1 MTTITAIETARLV
14 LFLLNNK
21 DYYLVE
27 HTSRLKLLKLL
38 YYIQGYHLAM
48 FNKPLFNDKIEAWL
62 DGAVIPSVYEWMKN
76 MNDIGIQ
83 DEEINKFA
91 ISDLKLHPQQI
102 KLIKEVLYIY
112 NKYSGYGLVD
122 KICKETPY
130 LSSYENGKTNEITQ
144 DSLKDYF
151 LPLVESRF

>member
-1 MTTITAIETARLV
+1 MTTITAIETSRLV
-14 LFLLNNK
+14 LYLLNNK

-62 DGAVIPSVYEWMKN
+62 DGAVIPSVYKWMKN
-76 MNDIGIQ
+76 MTDIGIQ

-151 LPLVESRF
+151 LLLVESRF

>member
-14 LFLLNNK
+14 LYLLNNK

-48 FNKPLFNDKIEAWL
+48 FDKPLFNDKIEAWI
-62 DGAVIPSVYEWMKN
+62 DGAVIPSVYKWMKN
-76 MNDIGIQ
+76 MTDIGIQ

-122 KICKETPY
+122 KICKETLY
-130 LSSYENGKTNEITQ
+130 LDSYENGKTNEITQ

>member
-14 LFLLNNK
+14 LYLLNNK

-48 FNKPLFNDKIEAWL
+48 FDKPLFNDKIEAWT
-62 DGAVIPSVYEWMKN
+62 DGAVVPSVYKWMKN
-76 MNDIGIQ
+76 MTDIGIQ

-91 ISDLKLHPQQI
+91 IPDLKLHPQQI

-130 LSSYENGKTNEITQ
+130 LISYENDKTNEITQ

>member
-14 LFLLNNK
+14 LYLLNNK

-48 FNKPLFNDKIEAWL
+48 FDKPLFNDKIEAWL
-62 DGAVIPSVYEWMKN
+62 DGAVVPSVYEWMKN
-76 MNDIGIQ
+76 MTDIGIQ

-91 ISDLKLHPQQI
+91 IPDLKLHPQQI
-102 KLIKEVLYIY
+102 ILIKKVLYIY

-144 DSLKDYF
+144 DSLKDFF

>member
-48 FNKPLFNDKIEAWL
+48 FNKPLFNDTIEARL
-62 DGAVIPSVYEWMKN
+62 DGAVILSVYEWMKN
-76 MNDIGIQ
+76 MTDIGIQ
-83 DEEINKFA
+83 DEEINKF
-91 ISDLKLHPQQI
+91 
-102 KLIKEVLYIY
+102 
-112 NKYSGYGLVD
+112 LV
-122 KICKETPY
+122 
-130 LSSYENGKTNEITQ
+130 Q
-144 DSLKDYF
+144 
-151 LPLVESRF
+151 

>member
-14 LFLLNNK
+14 LYFLNNK
-21 DYYLVE
+21 DYYFVE

-48 FNKPLFNDKIEAWL
+48 FNKPLFNDKIQAWT
-62 DGAVIPSVYEWMKN
+62 DGAVVPSVYEWMKN
-76 MNDIGIQ
+76 MTDIGIQ

-91 ISDLKLHPQQI
+91 IPDLKLHPQQI

-122 KICKETPY
+122 KICKEKPY
-130 LSSYENGKTNEITQ
+130 LSSYENGKINEITQ

>member
-14 LFLLNNK
+14 LYLLNNK

-48 FNKPLFNDKIEAWL
+48 FDKPLFNDKIEAWI
-62 DGAVIPSVYEWMKN
+62 DGAVVPSVYKWMKN
-76 MNDIGIQ
+76 MTDIGIQ

-91 ISDLKLHPQQI
+91 IPDLKLHPQQI

-151 LPLVESRF
+151 LSLVESRF

>member
-14 LFLLNNK
+14 LYLLNNK

-48 FNKPLFNDKIEAWL
+48 FHKPLFNDKIQAWI
-62 DGAVIPSVYEWMKN
+62 DGAVVPSVYKWMKN
-76 MNDIGIQ
+76 MTDIGIQ

-122 KICKETPY
+122 KICKETPH
-130 LSSYENGKTNEITQ
+130 LSSYENGKINEITQ

>member
-14 LFLLNNK
+14 LYLLNNK
-21 DYYLVE
+21 DCYLVE

-76 MNDIGIQ
+76 MTDIGIQ

>member
-14 LFLLNNK
+14 LYLLNNK

-48 FNKPLFNDKIEAWL
+48 FDKPLFNDKIEAWL

-76 MNDIGIQ
+76 MTDIGIQ

-91 ISDLKLHPQQI
+91 ISDLTLHPQQI

-130 LSSYENGKTNEITQ
+130 LNSYENGKTNEITQ
-144 DSLKDYF
+144 DSLKDFF
-151 LPLVESRF
+151 LLLVESRF

>member
-14 LFLLNNK
+14 LYLLNNK

-48 FNKPLFNDKIEAWL
+48 FDKPLFNDKIEAWI
-62 DGAVIPSVYEWMKN
+62 DGAVVPSVYEWMKD
-76 MNDIGIQ
+76 MTDIGIQ

-91 ISDLKLHPQQI
+91 IPDLKLHPQQI
-102 KLIKEVLYIY
+102 ILIKKVLYIY